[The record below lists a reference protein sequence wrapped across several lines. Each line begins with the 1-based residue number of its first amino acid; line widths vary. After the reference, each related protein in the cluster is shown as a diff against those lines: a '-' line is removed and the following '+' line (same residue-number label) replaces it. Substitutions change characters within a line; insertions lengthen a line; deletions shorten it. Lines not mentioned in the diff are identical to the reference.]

1 MTLNHV
7 ICRVTGSRDRPPKVS
22 VSDAPVYRAIAYS
35 SDRQNGFVPFEV
47 ELVILGSQLDC
58 CFLFPCATHAKMGD
72 VISDVEV
79 VSPSL
84 YRGTVETTGARGLPL
99 IIIFILT

>member
-1 MTLNHV
+1 
-7 ICRVTGSRDRPPKVS
+7 
-22 VSDAPVYRAIAYS
+22 
-35 SDRQNGFVPFEV
+35 
-47 ELVILGSQLDC
+47 
-58 CFLFPCATHAKMGD
+58 

-99 IIIFILT
+99 IISFCFSLLFFTSHQKASPSNASVFKPHVQG